1 MMELKQQLF
10 LALLRAGLWDSSV
23 DTALFEGN
31 IDWTGIF
38 RLAAHQ
44 TVKGIIA
51 DAVNKL
57 PDTYRPLQ
65 PVMRELAFYIARNRM
80 CHARHNAVL
89 GEIIRQFTDY
99 GINPVLLKGQGMSLN
114 YPEPTLRHCGD
125 IDLYIGE
132 DNFEKGVQ
140 LAAQCKDVN
149 SGTML
154 IAKHYEFEYRQ
165 VSVELH
171 RMVEL
176 NYIPWRNKYM
186 RRLERKYLQDTACRS
201 MALEGVQTVFL
212 PPCQFDVVFILEHAW
227 HHFVFLGGVGLRQIC
242 DWAMCLHH
250 CHDKIDILALEKD
263 VRKLGLKEGW
273 KLFGYIAVN
282 YLGLPPSEL
291 PFYDESAKTRAKR
304 ALQQILTESYGQEHT
319 QQIPSGYV
327 ERKMKAFSTVFGRWK
342 IIRQYEGTFNMAVYL
357 IGFLTVGSYRML
369 RYWGKE

>member
-23 DTALFEGN
+23 DTALIEGN

-44 TVKGIIA
+44 TVKGIVA

-140 LAAQCKDVN
+140 LAA
-149 SGTML
+149 
-154 IAKHYEFEYRQ
+154 
-165 VSVELH
+165 
-171 RMVEL
+171 
-176 NYIPWRNKYM
+176 
-186 RRLERKYLQDTACRS
+186 
-201 MALEGVQTVFL
+201 
-212 PPCQFDVVFILEHAW
+212 
-227 HHFVFLGGVGLRQIC
+227 
-242 DWAMCLHH
+242 
-250 CHDKIDILALEKD
+250 
-263 VRKLGLKEGW
+263 
-273 KLFGYIAVN
+273 
-282 YLGLPPSEL
+282 
-291 PFYDESAKTRAKR
+291 
-304 ALQQILTESYGQEHT
+304 
-319 QQIPSGYV
+319 
-327 ERKMKAFSTVFGRWK
+327 
-342 IIRQYEGTFNMAVYL
+342 
-357 IGFLTVGSYRML
+357 
-369 RYWGKE
+369 